1 MPTPRR
7 TSLLIVSS
15 IAAVA
20 LGLAGMA
27 GCSKDDAPGG
37 GPTGTTPPLTKDVLV
52 SRANEICAAA
62 DKQITEIADT
72 APINN
77 NSGQQTQD
85 ELRQVVAKITP
96 IAQNAIN
103 QLKSLTPP
111 AGDAAMVSAGIGR
124 MQASLDAANANP
136 SNQLNPIGMP
146 DESLYNYGL
155 RSCFTKP

>member
-7 TSLLIVSS
+7 TSLTFRSS
-15 IAAVA
+15 IAAAALVVA
-20 LGLAGMA
+20 GLAGCA
-27 GCSKDDAPGG
+27 KDDTTSTA
-37 GPTGTTPPLTKDVLV
+37 PTGTTPPLTKDVLV

-96 IAQNAIN
+96 IAQNAID
-103 QLKSLTPP
+103 QLQSLTPP
-111 AGDAAMVSAGIGR
+111 ADDAALVRGGIAK